1 MAKKTTNTI
10 NSKFASR
17 NDYFDHCKGKQ
28 DATTGPIDYKKTIGE
43 SFKVTSNKKG
53 NK

>member
-1 MAKKTTNTI
+1 MAKKPTNTI
-10 NSKFASR
+10 NSKFTSR

-28 DATTGPIDYKKTIGE
+28 DATSGPIDYKKSIGD
-43 SFKVTSNKKG
+43 SFKVSNKKG